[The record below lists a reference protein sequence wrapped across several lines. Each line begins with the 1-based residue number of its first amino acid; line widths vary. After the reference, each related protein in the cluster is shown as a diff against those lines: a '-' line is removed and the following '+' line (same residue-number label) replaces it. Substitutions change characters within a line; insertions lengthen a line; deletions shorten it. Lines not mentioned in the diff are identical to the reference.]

1 MEVLVINGRDYSKYI
16 ERKGY
21 SWSRNDIDGPN
32 SGRVKSTR
40 MRRDKRGD
48 KRSLSYK
55 MRDVPQ
61 EEFAQLDAYIAANQ
75 EFDATYLDVHGIMT
89 KRFYCS
95 SVKGEMVEVQ
105 KNKGLWDNVSFTMT
119 EV

>member
-1 MEVLVINGRDYSKYI
+1 MEVLVINGHDYSKYI

-21 SWSRNDIDGPN
+21 SWSRNDIDGSN

-40 MRRDKRGD
+40 MRRDKRGE

-61 EEFAQLDAYIAANQ
+61 ENLAELDDYFSKNK

-95 SVKGEMVEVQ
+95 SVKADMVEVQ